1 MTSPAEEA
9 HGIPSA
15 GSPPAPPAEERGIPS
30 AELPSAPPPRGLVPC
45 LVYAAL
51 SGSVVAGL
59 GNPIVVPVNRTLH
72 VSLEAAQ
79 WTLTMS
85 LLMGVVATP
94 IVARLADGRLRRR
107 VLVGALAT
115 VAIGSLVGAL
125 VPNFPG
131 LMVARALH
139 GLGYALV
146 ALTVGIAREHLH
158 GPQLHGT
165 LAVLS
170 TSLAVGAGV
179 ANPTVGLMVAIWDY
193 RAGFV
198 FAFLVA
204 AAGAWWTFRTVPEP
218 KAGIA
223 PVHTDILG
231 AALLCSGLGFGLLAI
246 THGVSWGWTSSGV
259 LGLAGGAAV
268 LLLAW
273 VLIEVRLAHPLVDVR
288 LAVAPGILGANLAAL
303 LIGCSVFAG
312 AAAGIILTQ
321 QTPSGGVGLGHNVAI
336 TGLLMGPMALGS
348 LAGPPIARRLVRRLG
363 ERSVLPIGTL
373 SCALGFGIFAR
384 WHHTELEVL
393 LMMGLMGLGVGI
405 TYSIL
410 PSLVVARVPM
420 QRTASATG
428 VNQVLRLLGGA
439 VGSAGL
445 AAVLAAHVDGASG
458 LPAES
463 GYVMA
468 SLLAAGVSLVAAPLS
483 YWLVPDAPA
492 GASEAGGERTAYL
505 PEEPVTP

>member
-1 MTSPAEEA
+1 
-9 HGIPSA
+9 
-15 GSPPAPPAEERGIPS
+15 
-30 AELPSAPPPRGLVPC
+30 
-45 LVYAAL
+45 
-51 SGSVVAGL
+51 
-59 GNPIVVPVNRTLH
+59 
-72 VSLEAAQ
+72 
-79 WTLTMS
+79 
-85 LLMGVVATP
+85 
-94 IVARLADGRLRRR
+94 
-107 VLVGALAT
+107 
-115 VAIGSLVGAL
+115 
-125 VPNFPG
+125 
-131 LMVARALH
+131 
-139 GLGYALV
+139 
-146 ALTVGIAREHLH
+146 VGIAREHLH
-158 GPQLHGT
+158 GTQLHRT

-179 ANPTVGLMVAIWDY
+179 SNPTVGLMVAIWDY

-204 AAGAWWTFRTVPEP
+204 AAGAWWTFRTIPEP
-218 KAGIA
+218 RVGIA
-223 PVHTDILG
+223 PVHTDLRG
-231 AALLCSGLGFGLLAI
+231 AALLCTGLGLGLLAI

-259 LGLAGGAAV
+259 LGLAGVALA

-273 VLIEVRLAHPLVDVR
+273 SVLEVRLAHPLVDVR
-288 LAVAPGILGANLAAL
+288 LAVASGILGANLAAL

-348 LAGPPIARRLVRRLG
+348 LAGPPIARRLALRLG
-363 ERSVLPIGTL
+363 ERLVLPVGTL
-373 SCALGFGIFAR
+373 SCALGFAIFSR
-384 WHHTELEVL
+384 WHQTDGQVL

-410 PSLVVARVPM
+410 PSLVVARVPV

-439 VGSAGL
+439 LGSAGL
-445 AAVLAAHVDGASG
+445 AAVLAAHVDPASG

-468 SLLAAGVSLVAAPLS
+468 SLLAAGLSLVAAPLS
-483 YWLVPDAPA
+483 YWLVPDATE
-492 GASEAGGERTAYL
+492 GAAETGRADTAYL
-505 PEEPVTP
+505 PDEPITP